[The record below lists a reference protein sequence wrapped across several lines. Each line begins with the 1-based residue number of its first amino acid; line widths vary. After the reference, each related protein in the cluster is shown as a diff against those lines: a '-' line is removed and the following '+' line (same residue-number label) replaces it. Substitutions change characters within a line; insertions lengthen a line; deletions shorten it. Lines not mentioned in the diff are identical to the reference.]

1 MLCPQKGYLPPPV
14 SGTEMGGGRGG
25 SWALRKDFLWG
36 EHSQR
41 GSLLF
46 HLQILKRAKP
56 LSQRRNGKK
65 VLLAVSEHSLL
76 ESVGNALSVLVLGER
91 DPGAGLIPSRPPRP
105 LLRPFPGRT
114 RCQKFTFQKPSSPSA
129 RRGRGSR
136 CRCCLHPAQELL
148 FGASV
153 AVRGFCDLW
162 DVMLEYKLK
171 IPLQKG

>member
-25 SWALRKDFLWG
+25 SWALRKDFLWA

-46 HLQILKRAKP
+46 HLQILNGVKP
-56 LSQRRNGKK
+56 LSQRRKGKK

-76 ESVGNALSVLVLGER
+76 ESAGNAFSVLVLGER

-114 RCQKFTFQKPSSPSA
+114 VAQDARSSLFRSPRVPSPGGVGVPGAAAVSIQP
-129 RRGRGSR
+129 RN
-136 CRCCLHPAQELL
+136 CCSEP
-148 FGASV
+148 
-153 AVRGFCDLW
+153 LW
-162 DVMLEYKLK
+162 L
-171 IPLQKG
+171 